1 MKNEKKQMMET
12 YEEQI
17 KEIKDLVEKEKQGIE
32 LKKEQQINKLV

>member
-1 MKNEKKQMMET
+1 MET

>member
-1 MKNEKKQMMET
+1 MMET